1 MSPERDRAA
10 LHGRPRR
17 LTVRARLTLTY
28 TALFTVSGGVMLA
41 GIYLFMRY
49 VPTYAIRAVDVQDLS
64 STTQFS
70 QTAPAMAATAGTSMS
85 ASLVVSDQSD
95 ILNTLLVASALI
107 LVVLAGLSACAGWI
121 ISGRMLRPL
130 HEISIA
136 AQRAATGAF
145 DHRVALA
152 GPRDEITELSD
163 TFDHM
168 LERLGRSFQAHRRF
182 AANAS
187 HELRTPLATTQAIL
201 DVAKRDPALDDDTRG
216 LVERLRETNTRSIQT
231 VEAILDLADLERHD
245 LETVR
250 CRLEPFVAD
259 AVDDIDEE
267 ASARGIGVE
276 VDARRADVDADPQ
289 LLAQLLGNLLR
300 NAVRHNVE
308 DGTIS
313 VRSGVTGGP
322 DGGRPFFEI
331 TNSGPVVPSDRVGR
345 LVEPFYR
352 DQGRVASG
360 ASGSRGL
367 GLAIV
372 DSIVTAHHGELDLA
386 ANPAGGLR
394 VRVEFPRPRRHL
406 EPAG

>member
-28 TALFTVSGGVMLA
+28 TALFTVSGGIMLA

-64 STTQFS
+64 STTQYS
-70 QTAPAMAATAGTSMS
+70 QAAPTVPATAGTSMS
-85 ASLVVSDQSD
+85 TALVVSDQSD
-95 ILNTLLVASALI
+95 ILNTLLAASVLI
-107 LVVLAGLSACAGWI
+107 LVVLAGLSAGAGWI
-121 ISGRMLRPL
+121 ISGRMLKPL

-201 DVAKRDPALDDDTRG
+201 DVAKRDPELDDDTRG

-231 VEAILDLADLERHD
+231 VEAILDLADLGRHD
-245 LETVR
+245 LETER
-250 CRLEPFVAD
+250 CRLDAFVAD
-259 AVDDIDEE
+259 AADDIERE
-267 ASARGIGVE
+267 ASDRGITIT
-276 VDARRADVDADPQ
+276 VDARRADADADPQ

-300 NAVRHNVE
+300 NAVRHNVD
-308 DGTIS
+308 DGRVS

-322 DGGRPFFEI
+322 DGGRPFLEVS
-331 TNSGPVVPSDRVGR
+331 NSGPIVPGDRIGR

-352 DQGRVASG
+352 DEGRVASG

-372 DSIVTAHHGELDLA
+372 DSIVTAHHGALDLVP
-386 ANPAGGLR
+386 NPDGGLR
-394 VRVEFPRPRRHL
+394 VRVEFPRLERRP
-406 EPAG
+406 EA

>member
-1 MSPERDRAA
+1 MRVDADRAA

-28 TALFTVSGGVMLA
+28 TALFTVAGAIMLG

-49 VPTYAIRAVDVQDLS
+49 VPTYAIRSVTVDA
-64 STTQFS
+64 TTATAATQFS
-70 QTAPAMAATAGTSMS
+70 QTQPSDDTSVGLALPTSGSAA
-85 ASLVVSDQSD
+85 LVVSDQSD
-95 ILNTLLVASALI
+95 ILNTLLIASAVI
-107 LVVLAGLSACAGWI
+107 LLVLAALSAWAGWI
-121 ISGRMLRPL
+121 ISGRMLKPL

-168 LERLGRSFQAHRRF
+168 LERLGRSFHAHRRF

-187 HELRTPLATTQAIL
+187 HELRTPLATTQTML
-201 DVAKRDPALDDDTRG
+201 DVAARDTRLDADMRD
-216 LVERLRETNTRSIQT
+216 LVVRLRETNTRSIQT
-231 VEAILDLADLERHD
+231 VEAILDLADLTHEE
-245 LETVR
+245 LETTR
-250 CRLEPFVAD
+250 CDAGEAVEAAVAD
-259 AVDDIDEE
+259 IRGE
-267 ASARGIGVE
+267 AT
-276 VDARRADVDADPQ
+276 ARRIDVQVDTRRAPLDADPR

-308 DGTIS
+308 GGQIV
-313 VRSGVTGGP
+313 VRAGVTGGP
-322 DGGRPFFEI
+322 DGGRAVVTI
-331 TNSGPVVPSDRVGR
+331 TNTGAVVPQHRLTR

-352 DQGRVASG
+352 DVGRVTSG
-360 ASGSRGL
+360 ELGSRGL

-372 DSIVTAHHGELDLA
+372 DSIVVAHEGTLDIA
-386 ANPAGGLR
+386 ANHDGGLR
-394 VRVEFPRPRRHL
+394 VRVEFPRV
-406 EPAG
+406 